1 MPPRYCIKYVSKGR
15 RIGCMLFPEITDDCP
30 SECPFFIPGPPL
42 KASFSI
48 RVDCLHF
55 DRLKDG
61 TIMCIETGQV
71 ESVICTD
78 CSKFEKRKIILPE
91 DSTSVA

>member
-1 MPPRYCIKYVSKGR
+1 MPSLHCIKYVSKGR
-15 RIGCMLFPEITDDCP
+15 RIGCILFPEITDDCP
-30 SECPFFIPGPPL
+30 SDCPFFISGSPL
-42 KASFSI
+42 EASLDI

-71 ESVICTD
+71 EAVICSD
-78 CSKFEKRKIILPE
+78 CSKFEKRESVLRE
-91 DSTSVA
+91 DSTSAA